1 MSFSLARGSL
11 APNEVHL
18 DDLID
23 PLSAL
28 VAQWLEP

>member
-1 MSFSLARGSL
+1 MTQARLAGSDVKL
-11 APNEVHL
+11 EAIV
-18 DDLID
+18 D